1 METENKKTKES
12 GVARNG
18 DSEADKHSLSHLLAM
33 AVQGKHPEVKLGI
46 GPVIENGFYYDFD
59 FSKLDHSPSQECLP
73 KLEKM
78 MRGLIKRNVVF
89 EKKEISAAEAREIFA
104 DQPYKLELIEE
115 LEKTDS
121 PRRARQ
127 EISIYKSRPANPG
140 QGEDFV
146 DLCAGPHVES
156 TKEINPDA
164 FKLTKIAGAYWKGD
178 EKNPMLTRIYG
189 VAFGT
194 KEELDEHLKM
204 LEEAEKRDHR
214 KLGKE
219 LDLFSFHE
227 EGPGFPFWHPKG
239 TILYNELEN
248 FIRNE
253 NKKRGYG
260 EIKTPIVLNKK
271 LWETSGHW
279 EKFKENMYF
288 TEIDEQEFAIKP
300 MNCPGGMLIYK
311 DKLHSYRDLPIRY
324 AEFGLVHRHELS
336 GVLHGLFRV
345 RSFVQDDAHSYCS
358 PEQLNDEIIQMVD
371 YAIDIYEKFGFNE
384 YEIFIA
390 TRPEKYIGEDAVWEK
405 ATAALENALESKG
418 LGCKIKEGE
427 GAFYGPKIE
436 FNVKDAI
443 GRNWQLG
450 TIQVD
455 FSMPERFG
463 AYYIDDKGEKKT
475 PVMVH
480 RAILGSLERFIGV
493 LIEHYAGALP
503 VWLSPVQAR
512 VIPIGEKFNDYGEK
526 ILRELRETGVRAEI
540 DESNETLGK
549 RLREAKM
556 QKIPYIL
563 IVGEKEEKSGEVAV
577 QSREK
582 GNEGAVKLEK
592 FLEKIKTE
600 ISRETN
606 AQNQ

>member
-1 METENKKTKES
+1 MENKSKIDEI
-12 GVARNG
+12 R
-18 DSEADKHSLSHLLAM
+18 HSLAHLLAM
-33 AVQGKHPEVKLGI
+33 AVQKKHPEIKLGI
-46 GPVIENGFYYDFD
+46 GPAIENGFYYDFD
-59 FSKLDHSPSQECLP
+59 FSELDHSPSEDCLP
-73 KLEKM
+73 KLENFI
-78 MRGLIKRNVVF
+78 RELIKQDIKF
-89 EKKEISAAEAREIFA
+89 EKEEISADEARKIFA
-104 DQPYKLELIEE
+104 GQPYKLELIEE
-115 LEKTDS
+115 LEK
-121 PRRARQ
+121 AGKK
-127 EISIYKSRPANPG
+127 ISIYRSG
-140 QGEDFV
+140 DFV
-146 DLCAGPHVES
+146 DLCAGPHIES
-156 TKEINPDA
+156 TKELDPGA

-178 EKNPMLTRIYG
+178 EKNQMLTRIYG
-189 VAFGT
+189 VAFET
-194 KEELDEHLKM
+194 KEKLDEYLKM

-260 EIKTPIVLNKK
+260 EVKTPIILNKK

-279 EKFKENMYF
+279 EKFRENMYF
-288 TEIDEQEFAIKP
+288 TEIDEQEFAVKP
-300 MNCPGGMLIYK
+300 MNCPGGLLIYK
-311 DKLHSYRDLPIRY
+311 NKLHSYRDLPVRY

-345 RSFVQDDAHSYCS
+345 RSFVQDDAHSYCA
-358 PEQLNDEIIQMVD
+358 PEQLNNEIIQMVD
-371 YAIDIYEKFGFNE
+371 YAIDIYEKFGFSE

-390 TRPEKYIGEDAVWEK
+390 TRPEKYIGDDAVWEK
-405 ATAALENALESKG
+405 ATSALENALESKG
-418 LGCKIKEGE
+418 LPYKIKEGE

-463 AYYIDDKGEKKT
+463 ATYIDANGEKKT

-493 LIEHYAGALP
+493 LIEHYAGAFP

-512 VIPIGEKFNDYGEK
+512 IIPIGEKFNDYGEK
-526 ILRELRETGVRAEI
+526 VLREMRDAGVRAEI
-540 DESNETLGK
+540 DKSDETLGK
-549 RLREAKM
+549 RIRAAEL
-556 QKIPYIL
+556 QKIPYVL
-563 IVGEKEEKSGEVAV
+563 VVGEKEKTDGSVAV
-577 QSREK
+577 RTRK
-582 GNEGAVKLEK
+582 DLPAMTEGKEAIKLEE
-592 FLEKIKTE
+592 FLKKTKKN
-600 ISRETN
+600 IL
-606 AQNQ
+606 A

>member
-1 METENKKTKES
+1 L
-12 GVARNG
+12 A
-18 DSEADKHSLSHLLAM
+18 HLLAM
-33 AVQGKHPEVKLGI
+33 AVQKKHPEIKLGI

-59 FSKLDHSPSQECLP
+59 FSALDHSPSEDCLP
-73 KLEKM
+73 KLENFI
-78 MRGLIKRNVVF
+78 RELIKQDIKF
-89 EKKEISAAEAREIFA
+89 EKREVSADEARGIFA
-104 DQPYKLELIEE
+104 GQPYKLEIINDLVAGNQ
-115 LEKTDS
+115 S
-121 PRRARQ
+121 PV
-127 EISIYKSRPANPG
+127 ISIYES
-140 QGEDFV
+140 GEFV
-146 DLCAGPHVES
+146 DLCAGPHIGS
-156 TKEINPDA
+156 TKEIDPDA

-189 VAFGT
+189 VAFET
-194 KEELDEHLKM
+194 KEKLDEYLKM

-239 TILYNELEN
+239 TILYNELES

-260 EIKTPIVLNKK
+260 EVKTPIILNKK

-288 TEIDEQEFAIKP
+288 TEIDEQEFAVKP

-311 DKLHSYRDLPIRY
+311 SKLHSYRDLPARY

-345 RSFVQDDAHSYCS
+345 RSFTQDDAHSYCS
-358 PEQLNDEIIQMVD
+358 PDQLNGEIIQMVD
-371 YAIDIYEKFGFNE
+371 YAIDIYKKFGFSE

-390 TRPEKYIGEDAVWEK
+390 TRPEKYIGDDTVWEK
-405 ATAALENALESKG
+405 ATSALENALESKG
-418 LGCKIKEGE
+418 LSYEIKEGE

-463 AYYIDDKGEKKT
+463 ASYIDTKGEKKT

-503 VWLSPVQAR
+503 VWLSPVQA
-512 VIPIGEKFNDYGEK
+512 VIIPVGEKFNAYGEEV
-526 ILRELRETGVRAEI
+526 LRKLKEAGVRAEI
-540 DESNETLGK
+540 DKSDETLGK
-549 RLREAKM
+549 RIRAAETR
-556 QKIPYIL
+556 KIPYIL
-563 IVGEKEEKSGEVAV
+563 VVGEKEEKDGSVAV
-577 QSREK
+577 RSRKDLPALTETK
-582 GNEGAVKLEK
+582 KAIKLEE
-592 FLEKIKTE
+592 FLGKI
-600 ISRETN
+600 RE
-606 AQNQ
+606 

>member
-1 METENKKTKES
+1 MENKSKIGEI
-12 GVARNG
+12 R
-18 DSEADKHSLSHLLAM
+18 HSLAHLLAM
-33 AVQGKHPEVKLGI
+33 AVQKKHPEIKLGI

-59 FSKLDHSPSQECLP
+59 FSELNHSPSEDCLP
-73 KLEKM
+73 KLENLI
-78 MRGLIKRNVVF
+78 RELIKQDIAF
-89 EKKEISAAEAREIFA
+89 EKEEISADKAREMFA
-104 DQPYKLELIEE
+104 DQPYKLELIGE
-115 LEKTDS
+115 LEK
-121 PRRARQ
+121 AG
-127 EISIYKSRPANPG
+127 EKISVYRSG
-140 QGEDFV
+140 DFV
-146 DLCAGPHVES
+146 DLCAGPHIGS
-156 TKEINPDA
+156 TKEINPDS
-164 FKLTKIAGAYWKGD
+164 FKLTKIAGAYWKGN

-189 VAFGT
+189 VAFET
-194 KEELDEHLKM
+194 KEELDEYLKM

-260 EIKTPIVLNKK
+260 EIKTPIILNKK

-279 EKFKENMYF
+279 EKFRENMYF
-288 TEIDEQEFAIKP
+288 TEIDEQEFAVKP

-311 DKLHSYRDLPIRY
+311 DKLHSYRDLPVRY

-358 PEQLNDEIIQMVD
+358 PEQLNNEIIQMVD
-371 YAIDIYEKFGFNE
+371 YAIDIYKKFGFNE

-390 TRPEKYIGEDAVWEK
+390 TRPEKYIGDDAVWEK
-405 ATAALENALESKG
+405 ATSALENALKSKE
-418 LGCKIKEGE
+418 LLYEIKEGE

-493 LIEHYAGALP
+493 LIEHYAGAFP
-503 VWLSPVQAR
+503 VWLSPVQATI
-512 VIPIGEKFNDYGEK
+512 IPIGEKFNNYGEK
-526 ILRELRETGVRAEI
+526 VLQELKNAGVRAEI
-540 DESNETLGK
+540 DKSDETLGK
-549 RLREAKM
+549 RIRVAEL
-556 QKIPYIL
+556 QKIPYVL
-563 IVGEKEEKSGEVAV
+563 VVGEKEEKDGSVAV
-577 QSREK
+577 RSRKDLPAITEPK
-582 GNEGAVKLEK
+582 EAIKLEE
-592 FLEKIKTE
+592 FLTKIKEKISK
-600 ISRETN
+600 SN
-606 AQNQ
+606 